1 MILGFASTASAQ
13 SMLECSRLESEQERL
28 DCYDRVA
35 GRVEEKL
42 EEQRVGTT
50 EKRVEARNEA
60 ITEEVVGKQP
70 DTAVP
75 DILTVEIEKVLRDR
89 NRRPVY
95 RTTDGRLFRPSS
107 SSRITFEAG
116 ERCVIEE
123 GAFGSMFLVSE
134 DGKRNKVKELNVE

>member
-1 MILGFASTASAQ
+1 MIFGFAATASGQ

-28 DCYDRVA
+28 ECYDRVA

-70 DTAVP
+70 DTIVP
-75 DILTVEIEKVLRDR
+75 DIMTVEIKEILRDR

-95 RTTDGRLFRPSS
+95 RTTDGRLFSPSS
-107 SSRITFEAG
+107 SSRVTFRPG
-116 ERCVIEE
+116 EKCVIEE
-123 GAFGSMFLVSE
+123 GAFGSIFLVRE